1 MKETLVQMIKCSVI
15 IPLYRG
21 KEYIEDCIKSLS
33 VQTYSDFELI
43 LMDDGSPDDTYDFVA
58 EVLKKF
64 PTLNARL
71 FRQENSG
78 VARTRNK
85 CVTLAT
91 GEYVAFMDQDDTV
104 MPDYLETLMKQ
115 TESGECDIALCG
127 YVRRT
132 DEGKILKTVSL
143 CEDSFSKYRI
153 VAPWARIY
161 RRAFLLDNGL
171 EFLPTACG
179 EDTYLTLQAYALTEN
194 IRIAC
199 GYTGYVWRY
208 NPSSVSNTK
217 QRSVKIADDAC
228 DTFEKIVAVL
238 PSERHSKRE
247 DEEYFFIRAC
257 LFYLLFSSH
266 AEKASD
272 VDYAYNRYFSFLEKN
287 FPNYMKNPL
296 IGIAKPK
303 SESASVRCTVWGFL
317 LLKRLG
323 LGKAFARLWSKLH

>member
-1 MKETLVQMIKCSVI
+1 MKKCSVI

-21 KEYIEDCIKSLS
+21 KQYIEECIKSLS
-33 VQTYSDFELI
+33 VQTYSDFEVI

-58 EVLKKF
+58 EILKSYSS
-64 PTLNARL
+64 LDARL
-71 FRQENSG
+71 YRQENSG

-85 CVTLAT
+85 CVGLAE

-104 MPDYLETLMKQ
+104 MPDYLEQLIRQ
-115 TESGECDIALCG
+115 TENGDCDIALCG

-171 EFLPTACG
+171 EFLPTPCG
-179 EDTYLTLQAYALTEN
+179 EDTYLTIQAYALTRN

-208 NPSSVSNTK
+208 NPTSVSNTH
-217 QRSVKIADDAC
+217 QRSVKIANDAC
-228 DTFEKIVAVL
+228 DTFEKIVAAL
-238 PSERHSKRE
+238 PTQRCSDPR

-266 AEKASD
+266 AESSD
-272 VDYAYNRYFSFLEKN
+272 EVEYAYNRYFSFLEKN
-287 FPNYMKNPL
+287 FPSYAKNPL
-296 IGIAKPK
+296 IGITKPK

-317 LLKRLG
+317 LLKKLG
-323 LGKAFARLWSKLH
+323 LGKAFAKLWSKLH